1 MCLEHMSRFYREL
14 GITGAWSE
22 GSRLQQHLQGHITY
36 SPGEL

>member
-22 GSRLQQHLQGHITY
+22 GADCSSIFRDT
-36 SPGEL
+36 